1 MTTAGS
7 MAQEDSVQPVF
18 DEAWLYGCVKTC
30 ERFDGEISYAWLHD
44 LSADT
49 HWFTTRAHWLATS
62 TCQRLEQH
70 FLSLRKLDP
79 RCAILPAAFIRT
91 EDGPVILFPDQKLS
105 SLEALVGQGPLD
117 LASFL
122 TTVRAVTSSIVRVH
136 AADLI
141 HCQLQPEAVV
151 LDADGQ
157 ARLRNF
163 GYPNLYKTGSLPA
176 LTHKEWPYIAP
187 EQVRLTHPTV
197 DVQSDLYSL
206 GVVFYQL
213 ATGKL
218 PLDAVDPPGWLHAH
232 LAVQPVPPDTV
243 NPAIPEIVTLLIM
256 KLIAKDPASRY
267 QTAQA
272 LLNDLDHCAA
282 QLEASGT
289 LKVFSLG
296 KSDKATLLNQIRQ
309 LVGRVSEAFTLR
321 QAYTRVSTKGRSEL
335 VVLRGAPGIGK
346 TALVEHFVL
355 QLGKQVTYFAAG
367 KSDQLKSDIP
377 FAPLAQALR
386 SLALQLMASGQDQL
400 QSVCARLTERI
411 DRDAQVILNM
421 VPEMEGVL
429 GRGSSLNDL
438 PHNQAVQRANR
449 ALREV
454 LEAFGEPGRPLVI
467 FLDDI
472 QWADESTMA
481 MLQSILSAPPRHV
494 LLIVAYREHEATH
507 LETAGGF
514 IHNTRSSMTPVTE
527 LHIEPLPIDAVAE
540 FIVAL
545 LGDRPSGLM
554 SIAQAIHAKTGGNPF
569 FVNQI
574 IRNMIDIGV
583 LDVNA
588 QSGDWQCDLSRLSR
602 HPYTDNVVDLVV
614 TRLARLPNRQR
625 ELIRQLSLIGR
636 RGDIDFLCSVT
647 TMDAGALMS
656 VADSLIEAGLLLKD
670 STALFFPHDR
680 LLEAAYELTPAAE
693 RPDQHAR
700 IARLMI
706 NRSSS
711 SAEHLY
717 EVANQIL
724 RACRTGQAQDEEPA
738 PFVKAL
744 LDAARGAKATAA
756 IDQALEYLDT
766 SRTCLGADGW
776 RTHYSLMYEVLL
788 LSCECNLLTGD
799 LVAANLDTQ
808 LLLQHTVEKLHR
820 GTAYRLEATLR
831 TLHSDYEGAISAA
844 LAGLDVMGLPLKRN
858 PSEEELEQADATV
871 RNALVAHHRFS
882 PEAIPRSED
891 PDVECAMNLLSTLA
905 AAFFV
910 DDGIAFLHLAK
921 MVELTLQH
929 GAAQSSGYGF
939 AWYGVN
945 IAHRYDRYAEGLEFA
960 LMGLALVDR
969 HEHERSRTA
978 VLLGI
983 DQVSPWTRPFDYAL
997 QHARAA
1003 ITSGHVNGDIGMGC
1017 YACVHLIGD
1026 LLVKGENLLT
1036 VSDEITRYMPVVQ
1049 QFQYADIER
1058 AITAQRNFTLQMIN
1072 GRTST
1077 AVEHSKEELYASF
1090 AILDQQK
1097 VSRPTLF
1104 WIQLYAGM
1112 SALFFGDKTY
1122 ANRCFDN
1129 ARPLAWAIPAHIN
1142 LSDFYL
1148 YSALSVSY
1156 AEELSVEQRVL
1167 RVRESHDR
1175 LALWAELNPDT
1186 FLSKRLLTQ
1195 AELARLGGDK
1205 LEALRCYDQSAI
1217 TAATHG
1223 FTHEKALAHELAAL
1237 HCDVCG
1243 LVSGARHHWRAAR
1256 DAYRLWGASGKVKQL
1271 EDRFV
1276 FLAGTT
1282 MHEYTSLSTKQ
1293 SELDLAIGIKA
1304 ARVFSEQKLPE
1315 EILESLVTHL
1325 LVHGGAD
1332 NGALLLT
1339 SDGALEVVAIARVE
1353 GAEVVVR
1360 LGSELST
1367 DERLPVTVLNSSW
1380 RTGKPL
1386 ILEDVQHTCPEA
1398 IRAELDERSA
1408 RSVLCLPILKQG
1420 VQKGL
1425 LYLENCQIPGVFN
1438 AARLSMLEILS
1449 SQAFIS
1455 LETVQ
1460 LYEQLLEENNAR
1472 AAMEA
1477 ELRISRAE
1485 LAKSS
1490 NLAVMG
1496 ELSASIAHEISQPL
1510 LAIVSNASAGLLW
1523 LQRETPDIDEVI
1535 VGLEDIRTDGVRAAN
1550 IVQALRSLAKQAPV
1564 NREPVVVDDMVREVL
1579 RLTSTEIEMHH
1590 IQLVSSLNSEAAK
1603 VAADP
1608 VQLQQV
1614 IYNLVT
1620 NAIES
1625 LAGTA
1630 REHKQLEIA
1639 SSVEH
1644 GTLYVNVIDNGDGA
1658 GDDILAQIFD
1668 PLYTTKG
1675 NGMGMGLAICRS
1687 IVGAHHGKLSASSR
1701 PGEGFEISLSLP
1713 LVQPL

>member
-1 MTTAGS
+1 MTNMGS
-7 MAQEDSVQPVF
+7 MAQEDDVPHVF
-18 DEAWLYGCVKTC
+18 DEAWLYDCVKTC
-30 ERFDGEISYAWLHD
+30 ERFDGEVSYAWLHHPET
-44 LSADT
+44 DT
-49 HWFTTRAHWLATS
+49 HWFTARASWLATS
-62 TCQRLEQH
+62 ACQRLEHQY
-70 FLSLRKLDP
+70 LDLRRLDP
-79 RCAILPAAFIRT
+79 RCAILPVAFIRT
-91 EDGPVILFPDQKLS
+91 EDGPVILSPEQKLS
-105 SLEALVGQGPLD
+105 SVETLVEQSPLD
-117 LASFL
+117 IGTFL
-122 TTVRAVTSSIVRVH
+122 TVARAVTVSIAGVH
-136 AADLI
+136 AAGVI
-141 HCQLQPEAVV
+141 HCQLQPGAVV
-151 LDADGQ
+151 LDANGQ
-157 ARLRNF
+157 ARLRSF
-163 GYPNLYKTGSLPA
+163 GYASLYEMGALPA

-197 DVQSDLYSL
+197 DFQSDLYSL
-206 GVVFYQL
+206 GVIFYQL

-218 PLDAVDPPGWLHAH
+218 PLEAVDAPSWLHAH
-232 LAVQPVPPDTV
+232 LAVQPASPHTV
-243 NPAIPEIVTLLIM
+243 NTGIPEIVALLIL

-272 LLNDLDHCAA
+272 LLNDLDHCSD
-282 QLEASGT
+282 QWDASGT
-289 LKVFSLG
+289 LNMFSLG
-296 KSDKATLLNQIRQ
+296 NSDKAKTLNEVRQ
-309 LVGRVSEAFTLR
+309 LVGRVNEADTLR
-321 QAYTRVSTKGRSEL
+321 HAYTRVSTKGRSEL
-335 VVLRGAPGIGK
+335 VVLRGAPGAGK
-346 TALVEHFVL
+346 TTLVEHFVL
-355 QLGKQVTYFAAG
+355 QLGRQVAYFASG
-367 KSDQLKSDIP
+367 KSDQLKTDIP

-386 SLALQLMASGQDQL
+386 SLALQLMAIGQDQL
-400 QSVCARLTERI
+400 QSVCARLAARI
-411 DRDAQVILNM
+411 DRDARIILNM
-421 VPEMEGVL
+421 VPEMEGFL

-449 ALREV
+449 ALREI
-454 LEAFGEPGRPLVI
+454 LEAFGEPNRPLVL

-481 MLQSILSAPPRHV
+481 LLQSILSSPPRHV
-494 LLIVAYREHEATH
+494 LLIVAYREHEAAH
-507 LETAGGF
+507 LEAAGGF
-514 IHNTRSSMTPVTE
+514 IHNTRFSMMPVTE
-527 LHIEPLPIDAVAE
+527 LHIMPLPVDAVAE

-545 LGDRPSGLM
+545 LGDRPSALM
-554 SIAQAIHAKTGGNPF
+554 SIAQVIHAKTGGNPF

-614 TRLARLPNRQR
+614 NRLARLPVAQR
-625 ELIRQLSLIGR
+625 ELIRQLSVIGR
-636 RGDIDFLCSVT
+636 RADIDFLCSLT
-647 TMDAGALMS
+647 AMQADTLMS

-670 STALFFPHDR
+670 SSALFFPHDR
-680 LLEAAYELTPAAE
+680 LLEAAYELTPPAE
-693 RPDQHAR
+693 RPHQHAL

-711 SAEHLY
+711 SAEDLY

-724 RACRTGQAQDEEPA
+724 RACRNEQVQNEETA
-738 PFVKAL
+738 PFAKAL

-766 SRTCLGADGW
+766 GRACLGADGW
-776 RTHYSLMYEVLL
+776 HTHYSLMYEVLL

-799 LVAANLDTQ
+799 LIAADLDTQ
-808 LLLQHTVEKLHR
+808 VLLQQAVQKLHR
-820 GTAYRLEATLR
+820 GTAYRLAATLR
-831 TLHSDYEGAISAA
+831 TLHSDYEGAISSA
-844 LAGLDVMGLPLKRN
+844 LAGLEIMGLPLKRN
-858 PSEEELEQADATV
+858 PSEDELEQADETV
-871 RNALVAHHRFS
+871 RTAVAAHGRFS
-882 PEAIPRSED
+882 PEAIPRSND

-921 MVELTLQH
+921 MVELTLHH
-929 GAAQSSGYGF
+929 GATQSSGYGF

-960 LMGLALVDR
+960 LAGLALVDR

-1026 LLVKGENLLT
+1026 LLVKGENLLA
-1036 VSDEITRYMPVVQ
+1036 VGDEIARYMPVVQ
-1049 QFQYADIER
+1049 QFQYVDIER
-1058 AITAQRNFTLQMIN
+1058 AIKAQRIFTLQMIN
-1072 GRTST
+1072 GRPNS
-1077 AVEHSKEELYASF
+1077 AAEHCKEELYASF
-1090 AILDQQK
+1090 AISDVQK
-1097 VSRPTLF
+1097 VSKPTLF
-1104 WIQLYAGM
+1104 WIWLYAGV
-1112 SALFFGDKTY
+1112 SAAIFGDTAY
-1122 ANRCFDN
+1122 ADHCFDN
-1129 ARPLAWAIPAHIN
+1129 ARPLALAMPAHIN
-1142 LSDFYL
+1142 LSDFYF
-1148 YSALSVSY
+1148 YSAVSVSC
-1156 AEELSVEQRVL
+1156 AEQLSVEQRLL
-1167 RVRESHDR
+1167 RVRTSHDR
-1175 LALWAELNPDT
+1175 LKLWAELNPAT
-1186 FLSKRLLTQ
+1186 FLNKLLLTQ
-1195 AELARLGGDK
+1195 AELARLGGDM

-1217 TAATHG
+1217 AAAANG
-1223 FTHEKALAHELAAL
+1223 FIHEKALAHELAAR
-1237 HCDVCG
+1237 HCDTCG

-1256 DAYRLWGASGKVKQL
+1256 DAYRLWGAGGKVTQL
-1271 EDRFV
+1271 EDRFA
-1276 FLAGTT
+1276 FLAGTAVQ
-1282 MHEYTSLSTKQ
+1282 EYSSLSTKQ
-1293 SELDLAIGIKA
+1293 SELDLAVGIKA
-1304 ARVFSEQKLPE
+1304 AQVFSEQRLPE

-1332 NGALLLT
+1332 NGALLLNA
-1339 SDGALEVVAIARVE
+1339 DGALEVVAIARVE

-1360 LGSELST
+1360 LGSALST

-1386 ILEDVQHTCPEA
+1386 ILEDAQHACPEA
-1398 IRAELDERSA
+1398 IRSELDERSA

-1425 LYLENCQIPGVFN
+1425 LYLENCQIPGIFN

-1460 LYEQLLEENNAR
+1460 LYEQLLEENSAR

-1510 LAIVSNASAGLLW
+1510 LAIVSNASASLLW
-1523 LQRETPDIDEVI
+1523 LQREMPDIDEVV

-1550 IVQALRSLAKQAPV
+1550 IVQALRSLAKQTAI
-1564 NREPVVVDDMVREVL
+1564 NREPVVVDDVVREVL
-1579 RLTSTEIEMHH
+1579 RLTATEIEMHR
-1590 IQLVSSLNSEAAK
+1590 IQLIRSLNSDAAE

-1620 NAIES
+1620 NAVES
-1625 LAGTA
+1625 LAATA

-1639 SSVEH
+1639 SRVEH
-1644 GTLYVNVIDNGDGA
+1644 GMLHVSVIDNGDGA
-1658 GDDILAQIFD
+1658 GEDTLAQIFD
-1668 PLYTTKG
+1668 PFYTTKG
-1675 NGMGMGLAICRS
+1675 NGMGMGLSICRS
-1687 IVGAHHGKLSASSR
+1687 IVTAHHGKLSTSSK
-1701 PGEGFEISLSLP
+1701 PGEGFEISLSFP
-1713 LVQPL
+1713 LVESP